1 MKNKIDL
8 KSTLIKIGLV
18 LVFFTSLLI
27 IINIH
32 EYNSYQ
38 EIYNKKINAI
48 FYKLEKEYPN
58 ITKEEIY
65 EIINSNKHLSST
77 LQTYGMTEESL
88 VLPENKAVLKVTLTL
103 NIFLL
108 VFLIG
113 FIIYYFLHYNHKKD
127 LELAEITS
135 YIEQINNKNYKLDID
150 SISEDELSILKNEIY
165 KTTIMLKEQAENSNQ
180 AKINLKNSLSDI
192 SHQLKTP
199 LTSILIMLDNLI
211 DNPDIEEETRQEF
224 IRDIKREIVNINF
237 LVQSLLKLSKL
248 DANTVKFIKG
258 KTTLDKIINASI
270 EKLTSLS
277 DLKNITFIKNC
288 ASKKTITCDYMWQV
302 EAITNILKNAL
313 EHSDNSSKI
322 LIETSE
328 NNVYSEI
335 KITNYGKG
343 ISKKDMPHIFKRFY
357 KGENSSAN
365 SVGIGLALAKTIIEN
380 DNGRIEVSSNSEKT
394 TFTIKYFYYYSD

>member
-8 KSTLIKIGLV
+8 KSTLIKIV
-18 LVFFTSLLI
+18 LVIVIFTSLLI
-27 IINIH
+27 ILNIH

-38 EIYNKKINAI
+38 EIYNKKVNAI
-48 FYKLEKEYPN
+48 FYKLEKEYPD
-58 ITKEEIY
+58 ITKEELY
-65 EIINSNKHLSST
+65 EIINSNTHLSST
-77 LQTYGMTEESL
+77 LQTYGMTEASL
-88 VLPENKAVLKVTLTL
+88 VLPENK
-103 NIFLL
+103 NIFKVNLTINVLL
-108 VFLIG
+108 LTFLISL
-113 FIIYYFLHYNHKKD
+113 IIYIFMHYNHKKD

-180 AKINLKNSLSDI
+180 DKINLKNSLSDI

-211 DNPDIEEETRQEF
+211 DNPDIDEETRQEF
-224 IRDIKREIVNINF
+224 IKDIKREIVNINF
-237 LVQSLLKLSKL
+237 LVQSLLKLSKF
-248 DANTVKFIKG
+248 DANTVKFIKE

-277 DLKNITFIKNC
+277 DLKNITFNRKD
-288 ASKKTITCDYMWQV
+288 ASKKLINCDYMWQV

-313 EHSDNSSKI
+313 EHSNNSSEI

-335 KITNYGKG
+335 KITNYGPG
-343 ISKKDMPHIFKRFY
+343 ISKKDLPHIFKRFY
-357 KGENSSAN
+357 KGENSSAD
-365 SVGIGLALAKTIIEN
+365 SIGIGLALAKTIIEN
-380 DNGRIEVSSNSEKT
+380 DNGRIEVSSNLEKT
-394 TFTIKYFYYYSD
+394 TFTIKYYYYSD

>member
-8 KSTLIKIGLV
+8 KSTLIKICLV
-18 LVFFTSLLI
+18 IVFFTSLLV

-38 EIYNKKINAI
+38 ETYNKKINAI
-48 FYKLEKEYPN
+48 FYKLEKEYPD
-58 ITKEEIY
+58 ITKEELY
-65 EIINSNKHLSST
+65 EIINSNTHLSST
-77 LQTYGMTEESL
+77 LQTYGMTEASL

-127 LELAEITS
+127 LELAEIIS

-150 SISEDELSILKNEIY
+150 NISEDELSILKNEIY

-180 AKINLKNSLSDI
+180 DKINLKNSLSDI

-211 DNPDIEEETRQEF
+211 DNPDIDEEIRQEF
-224 IRDIKREIVNINF
+224 IKDIKREIVNINF
-237 LVQSLLKLSKL
+237 LVQSLLKLSKFE
-248 DANTVKFIKG
+248 ANTVKFIKE

-277 DLKNITFIKNC
+277 DLKNITFTRNLT
-288 ASKKTITCDYMWQV
+288 SKKPINCDYMWQV

-313 EHSDNSSKI
+313 EHSNNSSEI

-335 KITNYGKG
+335 KITNYGQE
-343 ISKKDMPHIFKRFY
+343 ISKKDLPHIFKRFY
-357 KGENSSAN
+357 KGENSSAD
-365 SVGIGLALAKTIIEN
+365 SIGIGLALAKTIIEN

-394 TFTIKYFYYYSD
+394 TFTIKYFYYYSN